1 MASFRGLYDKLVS
14 FVFDSNK
21 DDDYN
26 PVSSD
31 YVAVF
36 DSYGPRN
43 IDSTATWMPK
53 KYVPV
58 TTIGSGGGGGG
69 SMSSFYVTGVGGIT
83 LSLDNTNYSEGP
95 LTVTNNDNI
104 SINSTSVPN
113 GLNWTGPYNS
123 GTTYSINDVVS
134 TNYTSGGNT
143 TYSTWWCQQNGT
155 VNQAPPNN
163 ATYNTYWV
171 QLGTQG
177 PAGGTGPQGAQG
189 ATGAAAT
196 QNFRIVNNASATVL
210 ANGSSGTDNN
220 DRGSFIYM
228 ANGTA
233 TTTVTIPLD
242 LSTNQ
247 NTGFP
252 LFYQTSVIK
261 AGTGG
266 SVQIIGETVEGNS
279 VTVRSA
285 DGANYLRTQFSSCTL
300 VRKGTNEWVMFG
312 DLTNIA

>member
-14 FVFDSNK
+14 LVFDSNR
-21 DDDYN
+21 DETYN
-26 PVSSD
+26 PVGTD

-43 IDSTATWMPK
+43 DEIDATWMPK

-69 SMSSFYVTGVGGIT
+69 SMSSFNVEGVGGIT
-83 LSLDNTNYSEGP
+83 VSLDGGSYSEGP
-95 LTVTNNDNI
+95 AIVSNNDTI
-104 SINSTSVPN
+104 YINSTSVPN

-134 TNYTSGGNT
+134 TNYNSGGNPI
-143 TYSTWWCQQNGT
+143 YSTWWCQVSGIQNE
-155 VNQAPPNN
+155 APPTN
-163 ATYNTYWV
+163 ATSNTYWV

-177 PAGGTGPQGAQG
+177 PAGATGAQGAQG

-196 QNFRIVNNASATVL
+196 QNFRIVSNTSATVL

-228 ANGTA
+228 ANGTSDV
-233 TTTVTIPLD
+233 TVTIPEN
-242 LSTNQ
+242 LSTDQ

-252 LFYQTSVIK
+252 LKYQTSVIK

-266 SVQIIGETVEGNS
+266 SVQIIPANS
-279 VTVRSA
+279 NVTINCA

>member
-14 FVFDSNK
+14 FVFDSNR

-26 PVSSD
+26 PVNTD

-36 DSYGPRN
+36 DSEGPRN
-43 IDSTATWMPK
+43 IDATATWMPK

-113 GLNWTGPYNS
+113 GLNWTGSYNS

-134 TNYTSGGNT
+134 TNYSSI
-143 TYSTWWCQQNGT
+143 YSTWWCQQNGT
-155 VNQAPPNN
+155 VGQAPPTN
-163 ATYNTYWV
+163 ATSNAYWV

-177 PAGGTGPQGAQG
+177 PQGATGPTGP
-189 ATGAAAT
+189 TGAAAT
-196 QNFRIVNNASATVL
+196 QNFRLVNNASATVL
-210 ANGSSGTDNN
+210 ANNAGPNGDSSTTNN
-220 DRGSFIYM
+220 DRGGFIYM

-242 LSTNQ
+242 LSTNAT
-247 NTGFP
+247 TGFP
-252 LFYQTSVIK
+252 LLYQTSVIK
-261 AGTGG
+261 AGAGG
-266 SVQIIGETVEGNS
+266 SVQIIGASG
-279 VTVRSA
+279 VTINSA

-300 VRKGTNEWVMFG
+300 IRKAQNEWVMFG

>member
-26 PVSSD
+26 PVSTD

-36 DSYGPRN
+36 DSEGPRN
-43 IDSTATWMPK
+43 NDATATWMPK

-69 SMSSFYVTGVGGIT
+69 GIT
-83 LSLDNTNYSEGP
+83 SFDVVGQNGVEFSTDGGQTYSSLATVNQN
-95 LTVTNNDNI
+95 LTELIIDANG
-104 SINSTSVPN
+104 VPV
-113 GLNWTGPYNS
+113 GLIWTGTYDS
-123 GTTYSINDVVS
+123 GTTYDINDVVS
-134 TNYTSGGNT
+134 TNNSGI
-143 TYSTWWCQQNGT
+143 YSTWWCQQDGT
-155 VNQAPPNN
+155 VGQAPPTN
-163 ATYNTYWV
+163 ATSNAYWV

-177 PAGGTGPQGAQG
+177 PPGVTGPTGP
-189 ATGAAAT
+189 TGAAAT
-196 QNFRIVNNASATVL
+196 QNFRLVNNASATVL
-210 ANGSSGTDNN
+210 ANNAGPNGDSSTTNN
-220 DRGSFIYM
+220 DRGGFIYM

-233 TTTVTIPLD
+233 TTTVTIPEN
-242 LSTNQ
+242 LSTNAT
-247 NTGFP
+247 TGFP
-252 LFYQTSVIK
+252 LLYQTSVIK

-266 SVQIIGETVEGNS
+266 SVQIIPANS
-279 VTVRSA
+279 NVTINSA

-300 VRKGTNEWVMFG
+300 VRKGINEWVMFG

>member
-14 FVFDSNK
+14 FVFDSNR
-21 DDDYN
+21 DENYN
-26 PVSSD
+26 PVSTD

-36 DSYGPRN
+36 DSEGPRN
-43 IDSTATWMPK
+43 NDATATWMPK

-69 SMSSFYVTGVGGIT
+69 SMSYFYATGEGGIA
-83 LSLDNTNYSEGP
+83 LSLDGNTYYSDEPIQVENNY
-95 LTVTNNDNI
+95 NI
-104 SINSTSVPN
+104 RISSTSVPS
-113 GLNWTGPYNS
+113 GLTWIGTYNS
-123 GTTYSINDVVS
+123 GTTYDINDVVS
-134 TNYTSGGNT
+134 TNYSGI
-143 TYSTWWCQQNGT
+143 YSTWWCQQNGT
-155 VNQAPPNN
+155 VGQAPPNN
-163 ATYNTYWV
+163 ATSNAYWV

-177 PAGGTGPQGAQG
+177 PIGTTGATGP
-189 ATGAAAT
+189 TGAAAT
-196 QNFRIVNNASATVL
+196 QNFRIVSNTNATVL
-210 ANGSSGTDNN
+210 ANNAGPNGNNATTNN
-220 DRGSFIYM
+220 DRGGFIYM
-228 ANGTA
+228 DNGTA

-266 SVQIIGETVEGNS
+266 SVQIIPANS
-279 VTVRSA
+279 DVTINSA

-300 VRKGTNEWVMFG
+300 VRKGQNEWVMFG